1 MTNRLKRLIKKEFG
15 RRTYL
20 SLCTKALSMTE
31 EKKDAVI
38 ASLYDELYEKLKDNE
53 AMSIRNK
60 LQRLDGAIIYIQRI
74 NKTYGTV
81 VFMFAAA
88 VLFILLSAALAWIK
102 AAAIILLTVCLAYRS
117 YEFYCN
123 RFCILDLQI
132 AVVYRK
138 VLESLAEAD

>member
-1 MTNRLKRLIKKEFG
+1 MTNRLKKLIKKEFG

-31 EKKDAVI
+31 DKKEEVI
-38 ASLYDELYEKLKDNE
+38 ASLYDELYEKLKGNE
-53 AMSIRNK
+53 DTNIKNK

-81 VFMFAAA
+81 VLLFVAA
-88 VLFILLSAALAWIK
+88 VLFVLLSSALVWIK
-102 AAAIILLTVCLAYRS
+102 AVAIVLLTGCLAYRS
-117 YEFYCN
+117 YEYYCN

-138 VLESLAEAD
+138 VLESLAKID

>member
-1 MTNRLKRLIKKEFG
+1 MTNRLKKLIKKEFG

-31 EKKDAVI
+31 DKKEEVI
-38 ASLYDELYEKLKDNE
+38 ASLYDELYEKLKGNE
-53 AMSIRNK
+53 DSNIKNK

-81 VFMFAAA
+81 VLLFVAA
-88 VLFILLSAALAWIK
+88 VLFVLLSSALVWIK
-102 AAAIILLTVCLAYRS
+102 AVAIVLLTGCLAYRS
-117 YEFYCN
+117 YEYYCN

-138 VLESLAEAD
+138 VLESLAKID

>member
-1 MTNRLKRLIKKEFG
+1 MTNRLKKLIKKEFG
-15 RRTYL
+15 GKTYL

-31 EKKDAVI
+31 DKKEEVI
-38 ASLYDELYEKLKDNE
+38 ASLYNELYEKLKGSADAN
-53 AMSIRNK
+53 IKNK

-81 VFMFAAA
+81 VLMFVAA
-88 VLFILLSAALAWIK
+88 VLFIMFS
-102 AAAIILLTVCLAYRS
+102 AAAIWIKTAAIVLLTGCMVYRS
-117 YEFYCN
+117 YEYYCN

-138 VLESLAEAD
+138 VLESLAKID

>member
-1 MTNRLKRLIKKEFG
+1 MTNRLKKLIKKEFG
-15 RRTYL
+15 GRTYL

-31 EKKDAVI
+31 EKKEEVI
-38 ASLYDELYEKLKDNE
+38 ASLYEELYEKVKGSADIN
-53 AMSIRNK
+53 IKNK

-81 VFMFAAA
+81 VLLFIAA
-88 VLFILLSAALAWIK
+88 VLFILFSSALVWIK
-102 AAAIILLTVCLAYRS
+102 AAAIILLAGCLAYRS

-138 VLESLAEAD
+138 VLESLSEAE